1 MANIFFSNLGPLQE
15 KEVHSLYE
23 KGPEP
28 KKKKKKKARES
39 VPFVKGT
46 SLGGFFFSFVRI
58 FKLLFCLLPKK
69 RIREGGTTKGKSP
82 GQPRVEGEFCSL
94 Y

>member
-28 KKKKKKKARES
+28 KKKKKARES

-46 SLGGFFFSFVRI
+46 SLGGFFFFLWED
-58 FKLLFCLLPKK
+58 F
-69 RIREGGTTKGKSP
+69 
-82 GQPRVEGEFCSL
+82 
-94 Y
+94 